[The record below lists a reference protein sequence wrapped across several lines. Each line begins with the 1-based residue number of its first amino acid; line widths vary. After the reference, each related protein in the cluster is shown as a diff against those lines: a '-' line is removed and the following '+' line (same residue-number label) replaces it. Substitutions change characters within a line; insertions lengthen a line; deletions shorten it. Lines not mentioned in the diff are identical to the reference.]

1 MEIYPG
7 VVVNKYNACCR
18 RIAFPALEMPETI
31 NCCFMGAVKTEH
43 EQDLQVSRG
52 SPGPHLQHDLQD
64 PSMLLTAPV
73 FDIQR

>member
-1 MEIYPG
+1 
-7 VVVNKYNACCR
+7 
-18 RIAFPALEMPETI
+18 
-31 NCCFMGAVKTEH
+31 MGAVKTEH